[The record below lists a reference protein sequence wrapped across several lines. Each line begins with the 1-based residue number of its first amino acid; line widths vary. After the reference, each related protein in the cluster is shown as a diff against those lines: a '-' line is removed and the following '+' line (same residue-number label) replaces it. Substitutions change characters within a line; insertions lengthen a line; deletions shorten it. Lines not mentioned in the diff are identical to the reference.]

1 MRTNSFCFILLA
13 LACLKVAEG
22 QAPPAQGQVGPG
34 TPSPAPPPSQLA
46 QKPGSQLITID
57 QAIQMALGHNH
68 NLLAART
75 TIAQSESEEITANLR
90 PNPVLG
96 GDVQY
101 IPLFEPSNFSS
112 DYLNN
117 TIEFDAGLSYLFER
131 GKKRQHRLQA
141 AKDQTA
147 VSRAQVSDSERQLEY
162 NVTTDFVNVELAESI
177 LELANQ
183 DLKSFQDTVD
193 ITNARYNAGNI
204 GLDDVLKMKL
214 QLLQFQTDVAQA
226 KLARAQGLSD
236 LRQLLG
242 YESVSADYD
251 VASSFDYAPMHSG
264 LEDLQSAALKSR
276 PDLQAAQLGVNAAQS
291 QFLLQ
296 KAIGKHDVTGQ
307 VNYTHVSGLHQLAL
321 YGSVPLPIFDRNQG
335 EIKRTGF
342 AITQAQEQQFYTN
355 GQVLTDVR
363 DAFEGWQANNEVIDL
378 YRTGYLDDA
387 QQSRDITDYAYKR
400 GAASLLD
407 YLDAERTYRSVQL
420 GYRQALASYLLSLE
434 QLREAVGTRSLP

>member
-1 MRTNSFCFILLA
+1 
-13 LACLKVAEG
+13 
-22 QAPPAQGQVGPG
+22 
-34 TPSPAPPPSQLA
+34 
-46 QKPGSQLITID
+46 
-57 QAIQMALGHNH
+57 
-68 NLLAART
+68 
-75 TIAQSESEEITANLR
+75 
-90 PNPVLG
+90 
-96 GDVQY
+96 
-101 IPLFEPSNFSS
+101 
-112 DYLNN
+112 
-117 TIEFDAGLSYLFER
+117 
-131 GKKRQHRLQA
+131 
-141 AKDQTA
+141 
-147 VSRAQVSDSERQLEY
+147 
-162 NVTTDFVNVELAESI
+162 
-177 LELANQ
+177 
-183 DLKSFQDTVD
+183 
-193 ITNARYNAGNI
+193 
-204 GLDDVLKMKL
+204 
-214 QLLQFQTDVAQA
+214 
-226 KLARAQGLSD
+226 
-236 LRQLLG
+236 
-242 YESVSADYD
+242 
-251 VASSFDYAPMHSG
+251 
-264 LEDLQSAALKSR
+264 
-276 PDLQAAQLGVNAAQS
+276 LGVNAAQS

-407 YLDAERTYRSVQL
+407 YLDAERTYRSVQR